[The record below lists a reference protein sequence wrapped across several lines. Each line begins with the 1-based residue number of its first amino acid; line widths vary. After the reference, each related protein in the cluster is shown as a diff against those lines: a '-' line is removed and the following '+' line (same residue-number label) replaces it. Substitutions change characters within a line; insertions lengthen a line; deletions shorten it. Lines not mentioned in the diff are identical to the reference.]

1 MDEDTNGSRGVQ
13 VVRASQLSSATP
25 QTQGMERAAAVAP
38 ETTGSRG
45 LWVGR
50 ASTSGG
56 TVGGWHHHGDC
67 ETAIYV
73 VSGRARFRWGP
84 GGRESAEVGPG
95 DFLAVAPSAI
105 HQEEA
110 LGTEP
115 VVFVVARAC
124 DSITVVNVAGPAPE
138 A

>member
-1 MDEDTNGSRGVQ
+1 MDADTEGMRGVQ
-13 VVRASQLSSATP
+13 VVRASQLSSATA
-25 QTQGMERAAAVAP
+25 QTPGMQREAAVAP

-45 LWVGR
+45 LWMGR
-50 ASTSGG
+50 VSTPGG
-56 TVGGWHHHGDC
+56 TVSDWHHHGDC

-73 VSGRARFRWGP
+73 VAGRARFRWGP

-95 DFLAVAPSAI
+95 DFVAVAPRAI

-110 LGTEP
+110 LGMEP
-115 VVFVVARAC
+115 VVFVAARAC
-124 DSITVVNVAGPAPE
+124 DNVTVVNVGGPAPE